1 MASNDLINTIIAEAG
16 GEGEAGIIAA
26 TWAIAQRAAA
36 HGQTMDQVIRSG
48 FDGFSNPGSGAIRA
62 QQNQG
67 LRRQVESIIQGVQQ
81 GTIPNPVPGADHFL
95 SGTVMPSWA
104 RGMDLVDTIGG
115 HRFYASGNVP
125 MSAQGLPVPPAEL
138 PEVATARDVVPPAPP
153 VPATMSP
160 TTSAL
165 RNLQPASTDVAS
177 LYAGIYPATARD
189 PITTSDL
196 FSGPGIAETVQRTQA
211 QQDPALASALQSYI
225 TRSQAPQLSSG
236 PISYAGQERGG
247 GLSAP
252 ATRAVTP
259 MPVGA
264 PQSYAGQEGGRSSS
278 PTVPMPL
285 PRPVTASDI
294 ARAEGTTVA
303 SIPSTY
309 ANPAATPVRLP
320 ELPAAGSSGIGQSP
334 ATRAVQSVPMPA
346 QPSAATD
353 TARRATAAE
362 IRADNGQVVP
372 RVGVAQQVAAPAGS
386 FNPPLSSQNTGITAS
401 DRVRAAQAPATQQR
415 LAAGVAQPAPV
426 EGIVGPQQVAQIG
439 VGLDGTRG
447 LPALVPPVPMPPYRA
462 VASNLSVLPPL
473 PRARPVRAAPMPPLP
488 IARPM
493 QAAAMP
499 SLRLPSPLRV
509 LVNGANEVMQ
519 AMSTPRQQTSAVQAF
534 RDQGMS
540 AAQAYDAAN
549 AAAAQR
555 ARDNAGPAGGSQV
568 YSSGGQ
574 RYDRTTGNWV

>member
-1 MASNDLINTIIAEAG
+1 
-16 GEGEAGIIAA
+16 
-26 TWAIAQRAAA
+26 
-36 HGQTMDQVIRSG
+36 
-48 FDGFSNPGSGAIRA
+48 
-62 QQNQG
+62 
-67 LRRQVESIIQGVQQ
+67 
-81 GTIPNPVPGADHFL
+81 
-95 SGTVMPSWA
+95 MPSWA

-125 MSAQGLPVPPAEL
+125 RSAQGLPVPPAEL

-177 LYAGIYPATARD
+177 LYAGIYPAAARD

-211 QQDPALASALQSYI
+211 QQDPALASALQAYVA
-225 TRSQAPQLSSG
+225 RQQVPQLSSA
-236 PISYAGQERGG
+236 PISYAGQER
-247 GLSAP
+247 SPSPVPAARAAP
-252 ATRAVTP
+252 P
-259 MPVGA
+259 MPIGVA
-264 PQSYAGQEGGRSSS
+264 QSYAGQERGPASS
-278 PTVPMPL
+278 PPVPMPL

-320 ELPAAGSSGIGQSP
+320 ELPAAGQSGIGQPP
-334 ATRAVQSVPMPA
+334 ATRAVQSVPVPA

-362 IRADNGQVVP
+362 IRADNGQAIP
-372 RVGVAQQVAAPAGS
+372 RASAPQSVAAPAGS
-386 FNPPLSSQNTGITAS
+386 FNPPLSSRNTGISTS
-401 DRVRAAQAPATQQR
+401 DRVRAAQAPATEQR
-415 LAAGVAQPAPV
+415 LAAGLAQPAPV
-426 EGIVGPQQVAQIG
+426 EGVIGPQQVAQIG
-439 VGLDGTRG
+439 VGLDGARG
-447 LPALVPPVPMPPYRA
+447 LPPLTAPMPLPPLRA
-462 VASNLSVLPPL
+462 VGSALSVIPPL
-473 PRARPVRAAPMPPLP
+473 PRARPVQVTAMPPLP

-493 QAAAMP
+493 RAAAMP
-499 SLRLPSPLRV
+499 PLRIPSPLSV
-509 LVNGANEVMQ
+509 VVNGANEVMQ
-519 AMSTPRQQTSAVQAF
+519 AMSQPRQQTSAVQVF